1 MMNSRSRDVSLQSS
15 GKIDSGQR
23 WLRRER
29 QSGPSRLA
37 LGCRLSLALIS
48 AAALGCS
55 EEDTSA
61 DVAEAFII
69 GITPHADFR
78 STGLVDFS
86 FLPKDAEGE
95 ALIEAGVGITI
106 AVTLPAATAAQPR
119 ARLENQPNPDAQLVA
134 ALDLDSSGSM
144 RTTDPGELRKEAAKQ
159 FVDQLGRSDEVGVF
173 DFGAGTSPTLR
184 NTRLLADF
192 TSDSA
197 TVESAIDQVA
207 ASGGTPMYASIT
219 EVLKYFDAK
228 YPMGAANRSL
238 VVLGDGTPNGGGTQ
252 AATCAAARETG
263 IPINTIGFGPAA
275 DESPRA
281 QTGAVDVL
289 RNLADCSGGAYT
301 GVVEASELS
310 EAFTTFGQAVR
321 SGSIVIT
328 VAFDPIPAPRARA
341 SGSASLG
348 NKGQTPITLSYTFVA
363 P

>member
-1 MMNSRSRDVSLQSS
+1 MTNSRRGYVTHHPAEKARGVHQCERLEPGPRRSRRAV
-15 GKIDSGQR
+15 
-23 WLRRER
+23 LR
-29 QSGPSRLA
+29 
-37 LGCRLSLALIS
+37 RLSLALLIGAS
-48 AAALGCS
+48 LGCG
-55 EEDTSA
+55 EDAPSA
-61 DVAEAFII
+61 EVAEAFII

-86 FLPKDAEGE
+86 FLPKDTAGE
-95 ALIEAGVGITI
+95 ALIEAGV
-106 AVTLPAATAAQPR
+106 AVTITAALPADTAVQPQ
-119 ARLENQPNPDAQLVA
+119 ARVENQPNPDVQLVA

-144 RTTDPGELRKEAAKQ
+144 RSTDPDELRKEAAKQ
-159 FVDQLGRSDEVGVF
+159 FVDQLGTSDEVGVF
-173 DFGAGTSPTLR
+173 DFGAGTSAPLR
-184 NTRLLADF
+184 STRLLADF
-192 TSDSA
+192 TSNST
-197 TVESAIDQVA
+197 TVEDAIDRVA

-219 EVLKYFDAK
+219 EVLEYFDAK
-228 YPMGAANRSL
+228 YPVGAANRSL
-238 VVLGDGTPNGGGTQ
+238 VVLGDGTPNGGGGEAT
-252 AATCAAARETG
+252 TCAAAQAAA

-281 QTGAVDVL
+281 QPRAVDVL

-328 VAFDPIPAPRARA
+328 VAFDPIPAPRGRT

-348 NKGQTPITLSYTFVA
+348 NGNQTPITLRYTFIA